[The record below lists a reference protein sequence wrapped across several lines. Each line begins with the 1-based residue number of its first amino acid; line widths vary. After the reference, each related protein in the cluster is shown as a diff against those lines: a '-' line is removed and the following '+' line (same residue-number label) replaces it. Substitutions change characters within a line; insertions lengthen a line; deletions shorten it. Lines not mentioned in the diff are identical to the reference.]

1 MSDAPNAKPNATDT
15 VEKGESL
22 WVGAWHRLRKNKMA
36 LAGGVFILLLAGL
49 SFIGPFFLEGD
60 YYTNTV
66 LDDKLLAPGE
76 KRLHRAEPTNGG
88 SGFRVDDILEPV
100 SSQSAKAAQLK
111 VNSVTA
117 EGAIISLEIV
127 EPGDYSDEPPHPVAL
142 AYQISKSGPGQGAT
156 VRLTFTESYILGT
169 DHLGR
174 DQLGRIIKGGQI
186 SLMVGMVA
194 TFVSLTIG
202 IGYGTISGYFG
213 GKVDSVMMRLVDIL
227 YSLPFVIFVILL
239 MVFAKDLGDSIDA
252 WFKARGSEF
261 SISGQWNMLLLF
273 VAIGAVE
280 WLTMARIVRGQVMSL
295 RRQEFIEA
303 CISLGLPTRRIIFR
317 HMVPNVLGP
326 VIVYT
331 TLTIPAVM
339 LLEAFLSFLGLGVQP
354 PTPSW
359 GLLIKDG
366 ADRMR
371 EAWWM
376 LVFPGALFAITLF
389 SFNFVGDGL
398 RDALDPKPSKD

>member
-1 MSDAPNAKPNATDT
+1 MTDTTPKPSPIYT

-49 SFIGPFFLEGD
+49 SFMGPFFLEGD

-66 LDDKLLAPGE
+66 LEDKLTAPG
-76 KRLHRAEPTNGG
+76 AEYT
-88 SGFRVDDILEPV
+88 
-100 SSQSAKAAQLK
+100 
-111 VNSVTA
+111 
-117 EGAIISLEIV
+117 
-127 EPGDYSDEPPHPVAL
+127 
-142 AYQISKSGPGQGAT
+142 
-156 VRLTFTESYILGT
+156 LGT

-186 SLMVGMVA
+186 SLLVGLVA

-213 GKVDSVMMRLVDIL
+213 GKIDSVMMRLVDIL

-239 MVFAKDLGDSIDA
+239 MVFAKDLGDSIDE
-252 WFKARGSEF
+252 WFRARGSEF

-303 CISLGLPTRRIIFR
+303 CISLGLPTRRILFR
-317 HMVPNVLGP
+317 HMVPNILGP

-398 RDALDPKPSKD
+398 RDALDPKTSKD

>member
-1 MSDAPNAKPNATDT
+1 MNDTPTRADAPDT

-49 SFIGPFFLEGD
+49 SFVGPFFLEGD

-66 LDDKLLAPGE
+66 LEDKLQPPG
-76 KRLHRAEPTNGG
+76 
-88 SGFRVDDILEPV
+88 
-100 SSQSAKAAQLK
+100 
-111 VNSVTA
+111 
-117 EGAIISLEIV
+117 
-127 EPGDYSDEPPHPVAL
+127 GDYPL
-142 AYQISKSGPGQGAT
+142 GA
-156 VRLTFTESYILGT
+156 

-186 SLMVGMVA
+186 SLLVGLVA

-295 RRQEFIEA
+295 RQQEFIEA

-398 RDALDPKPSKD
+398 RDALDPKTSKD

>member
-1 MSDAPNAKPNATDT
+1 MNDTPTRADAPDT

-49 SFIGPFFLEGD
+49 SFMGPFFLEGD

-66 LDDKLLAPGE
+66 LEDKLQPPG
-76 KRLHRAEPTNGG
+76 
-88 SGFRVDDILEPV
+88 
-100 SSQSAKAAQLK
+100 
-111 VNSVTA
+111 
-117 EGAIISLEIV
+117 
-127 EPGDYSDEPPHPVAL
+127 GDYPL
-142 AYQISKSGPGQGAT
+142 GA
-156 VRLTFTESYILGT
+156 

-186 SLMVGMVA
+186 SLLVGLVA

-295 RRQEFIEA
+295 RQQEFIEA

-371 EAWWM
+371 EAWWK

-398 RDALDPKPSKD
+398 RDALDPKTSKD

>member
-1 MSDAPNAKPNATDT
+1 MNDTPTRPDAPDT
-15 VEKGESL
+15 AEKGESL
-22 WVGAWHRLRKNKMA
+22 WVGAWYRLRKNKMA

-66 LDDKLLAPGE
+66 LEDKLTAPD
-76 KRLHRAEPTNGG
+76 AEYT
-88 SGFRVDDILEPV
+88 
-100 SSQSAKAAQLK
+100 
-111 VNSVTA
+111 
-117 EGAIISLEIV
+117 
-127 EPGDYSDEPPHPVAL
+127 
-142 AYQISKSGPGQGAT
+142 
-156 VRLTFTESYILGT
+156 LGT

-186 SLMVGMVA
+186 SLLVGLVA

-213 GKVDSVMMRLVDIL
+213 GKIDSVMMRIVDIL

-239 MVFAKDLGDSIDA
+239 MVFAKDLGDSIDE
-252 WFKARGSEF
+252 WFRARGSEF

-303 CISLGLPTRRIIFR
+303 CISLGLPTHRILFR
-317 HMVPNVLGP
+317 HMVPNILGP

-398 RDALDPKPSKD
+398 RDALDPKTSKD

>member
-1 MSDAPNAKPNATDT
+1 MSDIPTTRPDAPDT

-22 WVGAWHRLRKNKMA
+22 WVGAWYRLRKNKMA

-49 SFIGPFFLEGD
+49 SFMGPFFLEGD

-66 LDDKLLAPGE
+66 LEDKLTAPGGE
-76 KRLHRAEPTNGG
+76 YT
-88 SGFRVDDILEPV
+88 
-100 SSQSAKAAQLK
+100 
-111 VNSVTA
+111 
-117 EGAIISLEIV
+117 
-127 EPGDYSDEPPHPVAL
+127 
-142 AYQISKSGPGQGAT
+142 
-156 VRLTFTESYILGT
+156 LGT

-186 SLMVGMVA
+186 SLLVGLVA

-213 GKVDSVMMRLVDIL
+213 GKIDSVMMRLVDIL

-239 MVFAKDLGDSIDA
+239 MVFAKDLGDSIDE
-252 WFKARGSEF
+252 WFRARGSEF

-303 CISLGLPTRRIIFR
+303 CISLGLPTRRILFR
-317 HMVPNVLGP
+317 HMVPNILGP

-398 RDALDPKPSKD
+398 RDALDPKTSKD

>member
-22 WVGAWHRLRKNKMA
+22 WVGAWYRLRKNKMA

-49 SFIGPFFLEGD
+49 SFMGPFFLEGD

-66 LDDKLLAPGE
+66 LEDKLTAPG
-76 KRLHRAEPTNGG
+76 AEYT
-88 SGFRVDDILEPV
+88 
-100 SSQSAKAAQLK
+100 
-111 VNSVTA
+111 
-117 EGAIISLEIV
+117 
-127 EPGDYSDEPPHPVAL
+127 
-142 AYQISKSGPGQGAT
+142 
-156 VRLTFTESYILGT
+156 LGT

-186 SLMVGMVA
+186 SLLVGLVA

-213 GKVDSVMMRLVDIL
+213 GKIDSVMMRLVDIL

-239 MVFAKDLGDSIDA
+239 MVFAKDLGDSIDE
-252 WFKARGSEF
+252 WFRARGSEF

-295 RRQEFIEA
+295 RQQEFIEA
-303 CISLGLPTRRIIFR
+303 CISLGLPTRRILFR
-317 HMVPNVLGP
+317 HMVPNILGP

-398 RDALDPKPSKD
+398 RDALDPKTSKD

>member
-1 MSDAPNAKPNATDT
+1 MSDAPNAKPSAIDT

-66 LDDKLLAPGE
+66 LEDKLQPPG
-76 KRLHRAEPTNGG
+76 
-88 SGFRVDDILEPV
+88 
-100 SSQSAKAAQLK
+100 
-111 VNSVTA
+111 
-117 EGAIISLEIV
+117 
-127 EPGDYSDEPPHPVAL
+127 GDYPL
-142 AYQISKSGPGQGAT
+142 GA
-156 VRLTFTESYILGT
+156 

-186 SLMVGMVA
+186 SLLVGLVA

-213 GKVDSVMMRLVDIL
+213 GKIDSVMMRLVDIL

-239 MVFAKDLGDSIDA
+239 MVFAKDLGDSIDE
-252 WFKARGSEF
+252 WFRARGSEF

-280 WLTMARIVRGQVMSL
+280 WLTMARIVRGQVLSL

-303 CISLGLPTRRIIFR
+303 CISLGLPTRRILFR
-317 HMVPNVLGP
+317 HMVPNILGP

-398 RDALDPKPSKD
+398 RDALDPKTSKD

>member
-1 MSDAPNAKPNATDT
+1 MTDTTPKPSPIYT

-49 SFIGPFFLEGD
+49 SFMGPFFLEGD

-66 LDDKLLAPGE
+66 LEDKLTAPG
-76 KRLHRAEPTNGG
+76 AEYT
-88 SGFRVDDILEPV
+88 
-100 SSQSAKAAQLK
+100 
-111 VNSVTA
+111 
-117 EGAIISLEIV
+117 
-127 EPGDYSDEPPHPVAL
+127 
-142 AYQISKSGPGQGAT
+142 
-156 VRLTFTESYILGT
+156 LGT

-186 SLMVGMVA
+186 SLLVGLVA

-213 GKVDSVMMRLVDIL
+213 GKIDSVMMRLVDIL

-239 MVFAKDLGDSIDA
+239 MVFAKDLGDSIDE
-252 WFKARGSEF
+252 WFRGRGSEF

-295 RRQEFIEA
+295 RQQEFIEA
-303 CISLGLPTRRIIFR
+303 CISLGLPTRRILFR
-317 HMVPNVLGP
+317 HMVPNILGP

-398 RDALDPKPSKD
+398 RDALDPKTSKD

>member
-1 MSDAPNAKPNATDT
+1 MTDAPTKPSAPDT
-15 VEKGESL
+15 IEKGESL

-36 LAGGVFILLLAGL
+36 LVGGAFILLLAGL
-49 SFIGPFFLEGD
+49 SFIGPFFLEGE
-60 YYTNTV
+60 YYTETQLEDV
-66 LDDKLLAPGE
+66 L
-76 KRLHRAEPTNGG
+76 
-88 SGFRVDDILEPV
+88 
-100 SSQSAKAAQLK
+100 QS
-111 VNSVTA
+111 
-117 EGAIISLEIV
+117 
-127 EPGDYSDEPPHPVAL
+127 PGDKYP
-142 AYQISKSGPGQGAT
+142 
-156 VRLTFTESYILGT
+156 LGT

-186 SLMVGMVA
+186 SLMVGLVA

-213 GKVDSVMMRLVDIL
+213 GKIDSVMMRLVDIL
-227 YSLPFVIFVILL
+227 YSLPFAIFVILL

-252 WFKARGSEF
+252 WFKARGSDF

-303 CISLGLPTRRIIFR
+303 CISLGLPTRRILFR
-317 HMVPNVLGP
+317 HMVPNILGP

-376 LVFPGALFAITLF
+376 LVFPGTLFAITLF

-398 RDALDPKPSKD
+398 RDALDPKTSKD

>member
-1 MSDAPNAKPNATDT
+1 MAETASKIKSNALSQI
-15 VEKGESL
+15 EKGESL

-36 LAGGVFILLLAGL
+36 LLGSIFIILLIGF
-49 SFIGPFFLEGD
+49 SFIGPFFLED
-60 YYTNTV
+60 NYYTYQ
-66 LDDKLLAPGE
+66 E
-76 KRLHRAEPTNGG
+76 
-88 SGFRVDDILEPV
+88 LE
-100 SSQSAKAAQLK
+100 QKMQ
-111 VNSVTA
+111 
-117 EGAIISLEIV
+117 
-127 EPGDYSDEPPHPVAL
+127 
-142 AYQISKSGPGQGAT
+142 GPNK
-156 VRLTFTESYILGT
+156 EYILGT

-186 SLMVGMVA
+186 SLMVGLVA
-194 TFVSLTIG
+194 TVVSLTIG

-213 GKVDSVMMRLVDIL
+213 GNIDRFMMRIVDIL
-227 YSLPFVIFVILL
+227 YSLPFTIFVILL
-239 MVFAKDLGDSIDA
+239 MVFAKDLGDSIDT
-252 WFKARGSEF
+252 WFKESGSNF

-280 WLTMARIVRGQVMSL
+280 WLTMARIVRGQVLSL
-295 RRQEFIEA
+295 RKQEFIEA
-303 CISLGLPTRRIIFR
+303 CISLGLPTHRIIFR

-366 ADRMR
+366 ADRMI
-371 EAWWM
+371 EAPWM
-376 LVFPGALFAITLF
+376 LIFPGIMFALALF

-398 RDALDPKPSKD
+398 RDALDPKTSKD